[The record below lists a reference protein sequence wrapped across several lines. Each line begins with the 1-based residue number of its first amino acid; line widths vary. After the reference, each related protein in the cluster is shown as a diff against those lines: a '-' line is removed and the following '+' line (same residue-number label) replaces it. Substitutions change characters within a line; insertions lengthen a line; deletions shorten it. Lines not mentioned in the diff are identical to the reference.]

1 MHYPYDPSALPIRT
15 PLQGASRSGAAH
27 PEGHT
32 PESRCAVFEDA
43 REAACS
49 DPDLGRLWLN
59 LFDDADP

>member
-1 MHYPYDPSALPIRT
+1 MQYPNDPTALPIRT
-15 PLQGASRSGAAH
+15 AVQDASRAGAAQF
-27 PEGHT
+27 ESG
-32 PESRCAVFEDA
+32 PESRCAAFEDA